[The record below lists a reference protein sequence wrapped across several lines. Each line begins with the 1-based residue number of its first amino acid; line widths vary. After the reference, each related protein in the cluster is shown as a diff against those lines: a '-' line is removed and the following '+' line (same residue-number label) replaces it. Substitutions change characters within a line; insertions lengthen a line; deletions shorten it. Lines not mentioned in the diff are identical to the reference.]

1 MKQTRTQNDNIRKA
15 KKIETDL
22 LNLAKM
28 GFKCSNDLAAGMTAH
43 ANLLNFW
50 NEKTTR
56 GV

>member
-1 MKQTRTQNDNIRKA
+1 MKQPRIQNNNIRKA
-15 KKIETDL
+15 KEIETDL

-28 GFKCSNDLAAGMTAH
+28 GFKCSNDLAARMTVH

-50 NEKTTR
+50 KERTTR